1 MLAALTLRRAARTEW
16 LVLTVVLTLLSA
28 GLGAI
33 NGLGRPDN
41 TLYDAAQGLLS
52 RAAPDDIV
60 IIAIDEASLAT
71 LGRWPWPRAT
81 HARLLERLA
90 GAKPRA
96 VGLDLILTEAEP
108 QGDAALARAL
118 AGVPTVLP
126 IIREQRAADGFR
138 TPHLAGP
145 VPELSAAAAAL
156 AHIHVEVDADGI
168 ARSVFLREG
177 LHMGDLGIRTWP
189 HFSWAM
195 LATGHKAMADATPP
209 GRRNPRPPGAG
220 QWTRDFWMHIP
231 FTGPPGSIARE
242 SYADVLSGKVE
253 AGRFAG
259 KYVLVGATA
268 VGLGDAYPTPV
279 SGHSRLMPGVE
290 ISANVLA
297 ALRQN
302 RAIVVATPWVNALFN
317 GLPVLL
323 LMLGLRRLGP
333 RRGLLLTTALLL
345 TLPALAGWGLSRG
358 TWLAP
363 CAGLL
368 GLALSY
374 PLWSWR
380 RLEATVAFLG
390 AEFGR
395 LAAEPRVLPESD
407 AVQPAGTDVVEARML
422 ALAGAA
428 DRLRNLRRFVSD
440 TLDSLPDA
448 ALVTDRDGAVL
459 IANRAAARLLVAT
472 APETLRGRMVGDL
485 SATLT
490 APDRDALPPTWEQ
503 LKQLGRDA
511 AASAGG
517 AAPSIECATREG
529 RDLLARCALV
539 NDATGELAGWIVA
552 FADVSE
558 LREAERSR
566 EEVLAFLSHDM
577 RSPQTSILAL
587 LELHAM
593 DPDDNPVETVHQR
606 IEQYARRTLSL
617 SEGFLQLARAETKAH
632 ETTVEDL
639 GVLVEEAVDDVW
651 AAAEQKSIK
660 VRIQWDG
667 EPVPVN
673 ADRALLLRAIINL
686 LTNAVKYSPADTT
699 VSVTVAM
706 RNEDGVEVCV
716 CEVADQGY
724 GISAENQAKLFERFR
739 RFSEPGQPT
748 AHGAGLGMAFVK
760 TVIEK
765 HEGRIDVKSAT
776 GAGSVFTLVLPS
788 V

>member
-33 NGLGRPDN
+33 NGLGRPDD

-60 IIAIDEASLAT
+60 IIAIDEASLAA

-126 IIREQRAADGFR
+126 IIRELRAADGLR
-138 TPHLAGP
+138 VPHVAGP
-145 VPELSAAAAAL
+145 VPELAAAAAAL

-177 LHMGDLGIRTWP
+177 LHVADLGIRTWP
-189 HFSWAM
+189 HFAWAM
-195 LATGHKAMADATPP
+195 LSTGDKAMADATPP
-209 GRRNPRPPGAG
+209 GRRNPHPPGAG
-220 QWTRDFWMHIP
+220 QWTRDYWMHIP

-242 SYADVLSGKVE
+242 SYADVVSGKVE

-268 VGLGDAYPTPV
+268 AGLGDAYPTPV

-297 ALRQN
+297 ALRQH
-302 RAIVVATPWVNALFN
+302 RAIVVATPWANALFN

-358 TWLAP
+358 TWFAP
-363 CAGLL
+363 GAGLL

-428 DRLRNLRRFVSD
+428 DRLRNVRRFVSD

-459 IANRAAARLLVAT
+459 VANRAAARLLDAT
-472 APETLRGRMVGDL
+472 APDALRGRMVGDL

-490 APDRDALPPTWEQ
+490 APDRDALPPSWEQ
-503 LKQLGRDA
+503 LKQLGRDGA
-511 AASAGG
+511 AGAGG

-593 DPDDNPVETVHQR
+593 DPDDNPTETVHQR

-639 GVLVEEAVDDVW
+639 GVLAEEAVDDVW
-651 AAAEQKSIK
+651 AAAERKSIK
-660 VRIQWDG
+660 VRIHWDG

-706 RNEDGVEVCV
+706 RNEVGVEVCL

-739 RFSEPGQPT
+739 RFSEPGQPK

-760 TVIEK
+760 TVIDK
-765 HEGRIDVKSAT
+765 HKGRIDVKSAT